1 MLTPVDAL
9 AVALALPILASI
21 FSQVDVAH
29 ELPSHQPHEDGPTQ
43 PQRSVTVGAPVAK
56 DPHDRTAKLASYQF
70 YVLKKKNRQHE
81 NLQKCTI
88 AIHLIAISPT
98 RRCFPFLFMF
108 SFSFPAIPPLHVFFF
123 FFFLEALECAGSE
136 RGSTPLARPAP
147 KAGALDHSAT
157 LSSNRR
163 KLASYSS

>member
-1 MLTPVDAL
+1 M
-9 AVALALPILASI
+9 
-21 FSQVDVAH
+21 
-29 ELPSHQPHEDGPTQ
+29 
-43 PQRSVTVGAPVAK
+43 VTVGAPVAK

-108 SFSFPAIPPLHVFFF
+108 SFSFPAILPLHVFFF
-123 FFFLEALECAGSE
+123 ANVASFEKPAAPE
-136 RGSTPLARPAP
+136 RIRHTPLVAAKHNRQNRTENPLEMGAWGEEGATTRRLRTCPARPIRAHTCP
-147 KAGALDHSAT
+147 GIT
-157 LSSNRR
+157 RR
-163 KLASYSS
+163 LYGWLWAQAARKV